1 MHHHHPLSP
10 SQPSSSTAITSN
22 NSTSST
28 IPNVGGNNAVVS
40 AGGGNG
46 ASTSTGTAHVQQ
58 RRRKKRP
65 NYGTRTVEVRR
76 GYNGFGFTISG
87 QQPCR
92 LSCIVANS
100 PADQAGLRAGDF
112 LISVNGLNVSKLPHE
127 TVVQLIGNS
136 FGSIRMQIAENY
148 YSDSSDE
155 ENAALMLQH
164 QTAVTGLNGTLTNQ
178 LGLFTGGA
186 RTKPRFLHHKSKMH
200 RLRNSPQKKRSVT
213 LQQQQQISRAEQLS
227 KCVSALKPM
236 ELQKLRPLIEDLPL
250 PTGVGAV
257 FVGAGSNPKPPG
269 VSATSNPAAD
279 LANVNAM
286 ARAPAAALE
295 YRAIVGYLGTIE
307 MPKQISH
314 SSKLQTVRSCIRKLR
329 QEKRQPN
336 MVLMTILPDCLRLQA
351 ANGNTLASY
360 ASERLNYV
368 SSSSESE
375 NRFFGLVTTAVHTSQ
390 MDEEDEDGDDDL
402 NNDPNNGRNAPEVRD
417 VAGAARNNGNAH
429 ISISNSCHVFVVD
442 TKLCEHQAHVPRAAE
457 FRIHCTRDP
466 ISSLC
471 LEFPNNSEYVVNLI
485 RSMYTMRIMPP
496 IVRNYAAGNMVNG
509 NAGGGVGDMPMAA
522 AHSPQPSNH
531 SEISTT
537 TSNSDSGIG
546 FHNDCNNISDRILVV
561 DFPGA
566 PDLRMR
572 PLGPRPIGIFNNFE
586 NVADKRPSL
595 RTMSEARAAHG
606 NNTDASANNSALYS
620 QLIRPNL
627 LANFNLIKSP
637 ANALQSTRSCDD
649 VLALVERSAD
659 DGGAAT
665 LDQQSLGLPYAS
677 MDDISLH
684 STAPSTSAISCSAA
698 DDHLFLHP
706 AACMLA
712 MQHQKQ
718 RPTASQVYALLQ
730 DCLSR
735 ARNARQSL
743 SPRTN
748 ADVAQSK
755 QNASS
760 GSACSTS
767 TSTKRHSIGF
777 QASDIAA
784 PEATLNTSN
793 FDVNTWKSL
802 QDLRDIKGNEQQCA
816 ERSPDGSISEPDL
829 LNPNLPTNAS
839 PFRRAWGQSSFRTP
853 RTDKHSPHHHQQTQL
868 QQQSGQHQHLSPLV
882 RLASSMTASDNDVYI
897 KSMHHGGAGSGYH
910 DELKQARSQHQIAT
924 AAAALVAARN
934 ANAAQIKT
942 APQTALSNTTT
953 NGGNNNNNNNNGSSH
968 LKLPTVKT
976 TPPTIEN
983 SVTGVAA
990 WGTAFEKLLDDPAG
1004 MHTFGEFLKKEF
1016 SGENIYFWT
1025 ACERFRALES
1035 STERVAQA
1043 IAIFSKH
1050 LANGALEPVNVDSQ
1064 ARNLTQEKLQTAEPD
1079 IFAPAQKQIFNLMK
1093 FDSYQRFIRS
1103 DMYKS
1108 CLEAEEKR
1116 QPLPYK
1122 AEDLDELLRT
1132 PAHHAAQVNA
1142 TTSKLKKSASNAEDR
1157 CRKSLLPWHRKTSSS
1172 KAPRDAAE
1180 LASENK
1186 HSTSKLALLSSHSLK
1201 VAAAHNSQ
1209 SDIHSSRSSLSS
1221 FDGLPGASI
1230 LPGTCRVIL
1239 TDASTTMVQVRANE
1253 TVVQLVERLLEKR
1266 GLTYQYYDVVAKG
1279 TTKSIDLQTSSQT
1292 LVGKDVLIEQRVS
1305 FKLDLPDR
1313 KVISVKSKPKK
1324 QLHEVV
1330 RPILHKYNYDYEAV
1344 QVVIRET
1351 QEPVDLSLTVTY
1363 ADGQRLQAV
1372 WLKPPPLVQSSDY
1385 QNGNGCAAKVP
1396 KSSTTTKS
1404 VSFPSQIKPANAGV
1418 ITLHNANGNSVLK
1431 SHPMQSALDEITNKV
1446 FTELMQG
1453 KVEAAS
1459 AEKTQQLTTTNCKTN
1474 DLTSLKS
1481 DDCASETS
1489 SVFERVRRRDTN
1501 IAGLKSKLKKRSTS
1515 SQQSEETSQGTITVG
1530 NGQMNAPTTGTT
1542 VVDIKKPIIA
1552 KLKAGV
1558 KLQMPERVAENQDE
1572 LLEGLKRAQLA
1583 RLEDQRGTEINF
1595 ELPDFLKNKEN
1606 LQASKLRKA
1615 RANLSPINKSYN
1627 VTPTPVTQHNTTSA
1641 TTTTTSPTNNTATTE
1656 VELPTPQLER
1666 PQPAP
1671 RFSITNKLKTITTVS
1686 PAKPEEEAP
1695 PPNTIIE
1702 ARQLQYNTSTMQA
1715 NTSNSS
1721 IESEYGSATVT
1732 SCYKG
1737 PPPLPPKPKVL
1748 PIKPSNWGA
1757 AMTNISSSSTTT
1769 SPTTP
1774 SMSLPS
1780 LLTAAPRNYTTVGL
1794 TNSVTTL
1801 VEDAA
1806 STPALLLHV
1815 ASSSKHCA
1823 ANEIIPRKTHLSIA
1837 AEQQTSA
1844 RCAYLEEPSS
1854 SFV

>member
-1 MHHHHPLSP
+1 MHHHHPLAP
-10 SQPSSSTAITSN
+10 TQSN
-22 NSTSST
+22 T
-28 IPNVGGNNAVVS
+28 G
-40 AGGGNG
+40 G
-46 ASTSTGTAHVQQ
+46 ASTSNNASVPALPNVGSINAGIGTAIVNNTSTSVGTTHVQQ

-92 LSCIVANS
+92 LSCIVSNS

-155 ENAALMLQH
+155 ENAALMLQQ
-164 QTAVTGLNGTLTNQ
+164 QTTVSGLNSVLTNQ
-178 LGLFTGGA
+178 LGLGVGGA
-186 RTKPRFLHHKSKMH
+186 RAKPRYLHHKAKMH
-200 RLRNSPQKKRSVT
+200 RLRNSPQKKRTVT
-213 LQQQQQISRAEQLS
+213 LQQQQQLARAEQLS

-250 PTGVGAV
+250 PANSSAYVAP
-257 FVGAGSNPKPPG
+257 S
-269 VSATSNPAAD
+269 VSAPKEPTAGVAAASNSAAE

-375 NRFFGLVTTAVHTSQ
+375 NRFFGLVTSAVHTSQ
-390 MDEEDEDGDDDL
+390 MDEDDEDDDDIEAA
-402 NNDPNNGRNAPEVRD
+402 NVRNGQGVVGVGGVP
-417 VAGAARNNGNAH
+417 GNNGNAH
-429 ISISNSCHVFVVD
+429 VSISNSCHVFVVD

-496 IVRNYAAGNMVNG
+496 VVRHHAAEDIVNG
-509 NAGGGVGDMPMAA
+509 YGGVVAGGPAAA

-566 PDLRMR
+566 PELRMR
-572 PLGPRPIGIFNNFE
+572 PMGARPMGIFNNFD
-586 NVADKRPSL
+586 NVTDKRPPTV
-595 RTMSEARAAHG
+595 RTVPEENSPPQSVDVASTSNAHC
-606 NNTDASANNSALYS
+606 ANS
-620 QLIRPNL
+620 RPNL

-637 ANALQSTRSCDD
+637 ATSLQTTRSCDD

-659 DGGAAT
+659 DGETAA
-665 LDQQSLGLPYAS
+665 LDQQSLIAPHAS

-684 STAPSTSAISCSAA
+684 SSAPSASTMSCSAA
-698 DDHLFLHP
+698 DEHLFLHP

-743 SPRTN
+743 PSAHTTTDGLAN
-748 ADVAQSK
+748 APNS
-755 QNASS
+755 QNGSS
-760 GSACSTS
+760 TGATAA
-767 TSTKRHSIGF
+767 STKRHSIGF
-777 QASDIAA
+777 EASDITPPVSA
-784 PEATLNTSN
+784 LNVGT
-793 FDVNTWKSL
+793 FETNTWKSL
-802 QDLRDIKGNEQQCA
+802 QDLRENEELHA
-816 ERSPDGSISEPDL
+816 PHAPDGINSEPDL
-829 LNPNLPTNAS
+829 LNSNLPANAS

-853 RTDKHSPHHHQQTQL
+853 RTDKRALQQLQL

-882 RLASSMTASDNDVYI
+882 RRSSSMTASDNDVYI
-897 KSMHHGGAGSGYH
+897 KSMHHTDCH
-910 DELKQARSQHQIAT
+910 DELKQTHSQHQIAT
-924 AAAALVAARN
+924 SAAALVAARN
-934 ANAAQIKT
+934 AHAVAAT
-942 APQTALSNTTT
+942 TLTTT
-953 NGGNNNNNNNNGSSH
+953 NVTSNSGNSKVASCINQ
-968 LKLPTVKT
+968 LKIPQLKT
-976 TPPTIEN
+976 TLAPATDN
-983 SVTGVAA
+983 GVGGVTA
-990 WGTAFEKLLDDPAG
+990 WGTAFERLLEDPAG
-1004 MHTFGEFLKKEF
+1004 MHTFAEFLKKEF
-1016 SGENIYFWT
+1016 SAENIYFWT
-1025 ACERFRALES
+1025 ACERYRALES
-1035 STERVAQA
+1035 SDGRAAQA
-1043 IAIFSKH
+1043 MAIFSKH

-1064 ARNLTQEKLQTAEPD
+1064 ARNLTQEKLESAEPD

-1108 CLEAEEKR
+1108 CVEAEEKR

-1132 PAHHAAQVNA
+1132 PAHQPV
-1142 TTSKLKKSASNAEDR
+1142 TVSSIVSKLKKSASNAEDR

-1172 KAPRDAAE
+1172 KAPRDNADAPTDCK
-1180 LASENK
+1180 ATTN
-1186 HSTSKLALLSSHSLK
+1186 KLAPLSSHSLK
-1201 VAAAHNSQ
+1201 LAPVQNSQ
-1209 SDIHSSRSSLSS
+1209 NDIHSSRSSLSS

-1239 TDASTTMVQVRANE
+1239 SDASTTMVQARANE
-1253 TVVQLVERLLEKR
+1253 TVGQLVERLLEKR
-1266 GLTYQYYDVVAKG
+1266 GLCYQYYDVVAKG

-1292 LVGKDVLIEQRVS
+1292 LVGKDVLIEQRVA
-1305 FKLDLPDR
+1305 FKMDLPDR

-1324 QLHEVV
+1324 QLQEVV
-1330 RPILHKYNYDYEAV
+1330 CPILHKYNYDIEAV
-1344 QVVIRET
+1344 QVVMRET
-1351 QEPVDLSLTVTY
+1351 QEPVDLSLTVTH

-1372 WLKPPPLVQSSDY
+1372 WLKPPPLLHGNDY
-1385 QNGNGCAAKVP
+1385 QNGNGCAAKVA
-1396 KSSTTTKS
+1396 KASTSTKS
-1404 VSFPSQIKPANAGV
+1404 VSFPTALKQ
-1418 ITLHNANGNSVLK
+1418 TNGGALRSTSSSSIPV
-1431 SHPMQSALDEITNKV
+1431 SHSTQSALDEITNKV
-1446 FTELMQG
+1446 FTELMQV

-1459 AEKTQQLTTTNCKTN
+1459 AEKTQPLTTHN
-1474 DLTSLKS
+1474 DKVNEHASLKS

-1489 SVFERVRRRDTN
+1489 SIFERIRRRDNN
-1501 IAGLKSKLKKRSTS
+1501 IQSLKLKLKKRSTS
-1515 SQQSEETSQGTITVG
+1515 SQHSEETNQSSHTTAS
-1530 NGQMNAPTTGTT
+1530 NGQLAAPTA
-1542 VVDIKKPIIA
+1542 VNAALLDIKKPIIA

-1606 LQASKLRKA
+1606 LNASKLRKA
-1615 RANLSPINKSYN
+1615 RANLSPINKPPAQIS
-1627 VTPTPVTQHNTTSA
+1627 VAATEEQPSQTAPQPTQ
-1641 TTTTTSPTNNTATTE
+1641 
-1656 VELPTPQLER
+1656 QER

-1671 RFSITNKLKTITTVS
+1671 RLSITNKLKANATVS
-1686 PAKPEEEAP
+1686 SAKQEQL
-1695 PPNTIIE
+1695 NTDE
-1702 ARQLQYNTSTMQA
+1702 ARQTQPTTPLSANLTTTSL
-1715 NTSNSS
+1715 
-1721 IESEYGSATVT
+1721 ESEYAAALVGTN
-1732 SCYKG
+1732 SCKG

-1757 AMTNISSSSTTT
+1757 AACMSNSSTAST
-1769 SPTTP
+1769 PTTP
-1774 SMSLPS
+1774 STSMPTLPTPLS
-1780 LLTAAPRNYTTVGL
+1780 KNYTTVGL
-1794 TNSVTTL
+1794 TNSVTTIA
-1801 VEDAA
+1801 EDA
-1806 STPALLLHV
+1806 PLLLHV
-1815 ASSSKHCA
+1815 ASKHFSG
-1823 ANEIIPRKTHLSIA
+1823 NEIAPRKTHLSIA
-1837 AEQQTSA
+1837 AEQPTSA

>member
-10 SQPSSSTAITSN
+10 SQSAAGAPSAGSN
-22 NSTSST
+22 GAASALPNVSANNTVAGPGSGNGPSTS
-28 IPNVGGNNAVVS
+28 
-40 AGGGNG
+40 AG
-46 ASTSTGTAHVQQ
+46 TSHVQQ

-155 ENAALMLQH
+155 ENAALMLQ
-164 QTAVTGLNGTLTNQ
+164 QQSAVAGLNGVLSSQ
-178 LGLFTGGA
+178 FGLAGGGA
-186 RTKPRFLHHKSKMH
+186 RAKPRYLHHKAKMH

-213 LQQQQQISRAEQLS
+213 LQQQQQLARAEQLS

-250 PTGVGAV
+250 PAGGSAYVLPSGSAPKVAAAAV
-257 FVGAGSNPKPPG
+257 
-269 VSATSNPAAD
+269 ATSSNSGAD

-307 MPKQISH
+307 MPKQISN

-375 NRFFGLVTTAVHTSQ
+375 NRFFGLVTSAVHTSQ
-390 MDEEDEDGDDDL
+390 MDEEDEDDDDL
-402 NNDPNNGRNAPEVRD
+402 HNDAMNARNGQAAVG
-417 VAGAARNNGNAH
+417 AGGNNGNAH

-442 TKLCEHQAHVPRAAE
+442 TKLCEHQTHMPRAAE

-496 IVRNYAAGNMVNG
+496 VVRHHAAEDLMN
-509 NAGGGVGDMPMAA
+509 GGGGGGPAAA

-566 PDLRMR
+566 PELRMR
-572 PLGPRPIGIFNNFE
+572 PMSARPMGIFNNFD
-586 NVADKRPSL
+586 NVIDKRPA
-595 RTMSEARAAHG
+595 ARAMPEA
-606 NNTDASANNSALYS
+606 NTPPESAAGASNSSSVHCQVAC
-620 QLIRPNL
+620 PNL

-637 ANALQSTRSCDD
+637 ATSLQTTRSCDD

-659 DGGAAT
+659 DGEAAI
-665 LDQQSLGLPYAS
+665 LDQQQLAVPHAS

-684 STAPSTSAISCSAA
+684 SAAPSASAISCSAA

-712 MQHQKQ
+712 MQHQKL
-718 RPTASQVYALLQ
+718 RPTASQVYTLLQ

-735 ARNARQSL
+735 ARISRQS
-743 SPRTN
+743 T
-748 ADVAQSK
+748 ADTLHSKQQNAQS
-755 QNASS
+755 SS
-760 GSACSTS
+760 ITGAAAPPPN
-767 TSTKRHSIGF
+767 KRHSIGF
-777 QASDIAA
+777 QASDIAPPA
-784 PEATLNTSN
+784 STLTGGN
-793 FDVNTWKSL
+793 FDTNIWKSL
-802 QDLRDIKGNEQQCA
+802 QDLRDNNGKEQSNVP
-816 ERSPDGSISEPDL
+816 RMLDGINSEPDL
-829 LNPNLPTNAS
+829 LNPNLPANAS

-853 RTDKHSPHHHQQTQL
+853 RTDKHAHHHQQHQLQL

-882 RLASSMTASDNDVYI
+882 RRASSMTASDNDVYI
-897 KSMHHGGAGSGYH
+897 KSMHHGSYH

-934 ANAAQIKT
+934 ANTGVAIT
-942 APQTALSNTTT
+942 APQTST
-953 NGGNNNNNNNNGSSH
+953 NAANNGSSCTGQ
-968 LKLPTVKT
+968 LKVPQLKT
-976 TPPTIEN
+976 TNVSATDNGI
-983 SVTGVAA
+983 TGVAA
-990 WGTAFEKLLDDPAG
+990 WGTAFERLLEDPAG
-1004 MHTFGEFLKKEF
+1004 MHTFAEFLKKEF
-1016 SGENIYFWT
+1016 SAENIYFWT

-1035 STERVAQA
+1035 SVERATQA
-1043 IAIFSKH
+1043 MTIFSKH

-1064 ARNLTQEKLQTAEPD
+1064 ARNLTQEKLESADTD
-1079 IFAPAQKQIFNLMK
+1079 LFAPAQKQIFNLMK

-1116 QPLPYK
+1116 QQLPYK

-1132 PAHHAAQVNA
+1132 PAHQAVTVSSAV
-1142 TTSKLKKSASNAEDR
+1142 SKLKKSASNAEDR
-1157 CRKSLLPWHRKTSSS
+1157 CRKSLLPWHRKTSSN
-1172 KAPRDAAE
+1172 KAPREPADGCAD
-1180 LASENK
+1180 SK
-1186 HSTSKLALLSSHSLK
+1186 TSNNKLALLSSHSLK
-1201 VAAAHNSQ
+1201 VAPTQNSQ

-1221 FDGLPGASI
+1221 FDGLSGASI

-1239 TDASTTMVQVRANE
+1239 SDASTTMVQARPNE
-1253 TVVQLVERLLEKR
+1253 TVGQLVERLLEKR

-1279 TTKSIDLQTSSQT
+1279 TTKSIDMQSSSQT
-1292 LVGKDVLIEQRVS
+1292 LIGKDVLIEQRVA
-1305 FKLDLPDR
+1305 FKMDLPDR

-1330 RPILHKYNYDYEAV
+1330 RPILHKYNYDIEAV
-1344 QVVIRET
+1344 QVVLRET
-1351 QEPVDLSLTVTY
+1351 QEPVDLSLTVTH

-1372 WLKPPPLVQSSDY
+1372 WLKPPPLLLSGDY
-1385 QNGNGCAAKVP
+1385 QNGNGCAAKVAKP
-1396 KSSTTTKS
+1396 SASVKS
-1404 VSFPSQIKPANAGV
+1404 VSFPCTVKQVNGGTV
-1418 ITLHNANGNSVLK
+1418 RNTNGNGLAVASLS
-1431 SHPMQSALDEITNKV
+1431 SHPTQSALDEITNKV
-1446 FTELMQG
+1446 FTELMQV

-1459 AEKTQQLTTTNCKTN
+1459 AEKPLAAVNSKAN
-1474 DLTSLKS
+1474 DLASLKS
-1481 DDCASETS
+1481 EDCASETS
-1489 SVFERVRRRDTN
+1489 SIFERIRRRDTN
-1501 IAGLKSKLKKRSTS
+1501 IAGLKLKLKKRSTS
-1515 SQQSEETSQGTITVG
+1515 SQHSEETNQSSHTTAS
-1530 NGQMNAPTTGTT
+1530 NGQLAAPMASATTLD
-1542 VVDIKKPIIA
+1542 VKKPIIA

-1606 LQASKLRKA
+1606 LNASKLRKA
-1615 RANLSPINKSYN
+1615 RANLSPISKSYN
-1627 VTPTPVTQHNTTSA
+1627 ATTHPTPAHASITPTL
-1641 TTTTTSPTNNTATTE
+1641 ATTE
-1656 VELPTPQLER
+1656 ELPSPQLER

-1671 RFSITNKLKTITTVS
+1671 RLSITNKLKATTPVS
-1686 PAKPEEEAP
+1686 PVKPEEEP
-1695 PPNTIIE
+1695 PALPNSLE
-1702 ARQLQYNTSTMQA
+1702 GHQSQSTTPQA

-1721 IESEYGSATVT
+1721 LEAEYATATLAAAAATAGS
-1732 SCYKG
+1732 CKG

-1757 AMTNISSSSTTT
+1757 AAAASMTTSSTTT

-1774 SMSLPS
+1774 SMALPS
-1780 LLTAAPRNYTTVGL
+1780 LPMATPKNYTTIGL
-1794 TNSVTTL
+1794 STGATAMA
-1801 VEDAA
+1801 EDA
-1806 STPALLLHV
+1806 TMLLHV
-1815 ASSSKHCA
+1815 ASKYCTP
-1823 ANEIIPRKTHLSIA
+1823 NEIAPRKTHLSIA
-1837 AEQQTSA
+1837 SEQPTSA

>member
-1 MHHHHPLSP
+1 MHHHHPLAP
-10 SQPSSSTAITSN
+10 TQSN
-22 NSTSST
+22 T
-28 IPNVGGNNAVVS
+28 G
-40 AGGGNG
+40 G
-46 ASTSTGTAHVQQ
+46 ASTSNNASVPALPNVGSINAGIGTAIVNNTSTSVGTTHVQQ

-92 LSCIVANS
+92 LSCIVSNS

-155 ENAALMLQH
+155 ENAALMLQQ
-164 QTAVTGLNGTLTNQ
+164 QTTVSGLNSVLTNQ
-178 LGLFTGGA
+178 LGLGVGGA
-186 RTKPRFLHHKSKMH
+186 RAKPRYLHHKAKMH
-200 RLRNSPQKKRSVT
+200 RLRNSPQKKRTVT
-213 LQQQQQISRAEQLS
+213 LQQQQQLARAEQLS

-250 PTGVGAV
+250 P
-257 FVGAGSNPKPPG
+257 SNSSAYVAPS
-269 VSATSNPAAD
+269 VSAPKEPTAGVAAASNSAAE

-375 NRFFGLVTTAVHTSQ
+375 NRFFGLVTSAVHTSQ
-390 MDEEDEDGDDDL
+390 MDEDDEDDDDIEAA
-402 NNDPNNGRNAPEVRD
+402 NVRNGQGVVGVGGVP
-417 VAGAARNNGNAH
+417 GNNGNAH
-429 ISISNSCHVFVVD
+429 VSISNSCHVFVVD

-496 IVRNYAAGNMVNG
+496 VVRHHAAEDIVNG
-509 NAGGGVGDMPMAA
+509 YGGVVAGGPAAA

-566 PDLRMR
+566 PELRMR
-572 PLGPRPIGIFNNFE
+572 PMGARPMGIFNNFD
-586 NVADKRPSL
+586 NVTDKRPP
-595 RTMSEARAAHG
+595 TVRAVPEENSPPQSVDVASTSNAHC
-606 NNTDASANNSALYS
+606 ANS
-620 QLIRPNL
+620 RPNL

-637 ANALQSTRSCDD
+637 ATSLQTTRSCDD

-659 DGGAAT
+659 DGETAA
-665 LDQQSLGLPYAS
+665 LDQQSLIAPHAS

-684 STAPSTSAISCSAA
+684 SSAPSASTMSCSAA
-698 DDHLFLHP
+698 DEHLFLHP

-743 SPRTN
+743 PSAHTTTDGLAN
-748 ADVAQSK
+748 APNS
-755 QNASS
+755 QNGSS
-760 GSACSTS
+760 TGATAA
-767 TSTKRHSIGF
+767 STKRHSIGF
-777 QASDIAA
+777 EASDITPPVSA
-784 PEATLNTSN
+784 LNVGT
-793 FDVNTWKSL
+793 FETNTWKSL
-802 QDLRDIKGNEQQCA
+802 QDLRENQELRA
-816 ERSPDGSISEPDL
+816 PHTPDGINSEPDL
-829 LNPNLPTNAS
+829 LNSNLPANAS

-853 RTDKHSPHHHQQTQL
+853 RTDKRALQQLQL

-882 RLASSMTASDNDVYI
+882 RRSSSMTASDNDVYI
-897 KSMHHGGAGSGYH
+897 KSMHHTDCH
-910 DELKQARSQHQIAT
+910 DELKQTHSQHQIAT
-924 AAAALVAARN
+924 SAAALVAARN
-934 ANAAQIKT
+934 TNAVAAT
-942 APQTALSNTTT
+942 TLTTT
-953 NGGNNNNNNNNGSSH
+953 NATSNSGNSKVASCINQ
-968 LKLPTVKT
+968 LKIPQLKT
-976 TPPTIEN
+976 TLAPSADN
-983 SVTGVAA
+983 GVGGVAA
-990 WGTAFEKLLDDPAG
+990 WGTAFERLLEDPAG
-1004 MHTFGEFLKKEF
+1004 MHTFAEFLKKEF
-1016 SGENIYFWT
+1016 SAENIYFWT
-1025 ACERFRALES
+1025 ACERYRALES
-1035 STERVAQA
+1035 SDGRAAQA
-1043 IAIFSKH
+1043 MAIFSKH

-1064 ARNLTQEKLQTAEPD
+1064 ARNLTQEKLESAEPD

-1108 CLEAEEKR
+1108 CVEAEEKR

-1132 PAHHAAQVNA
+1132 PAHQPV
-1142 TTSKLKKSASNAEDR
+1142 TVSSIVSKLKKSASNAEDR

-1172 KAPRDAAE
+1172 KAPRDNTDAPTDCKATT
-1180 LASENK
+1180 NK
-1186 HSTSKLALLSSHSLK
+1186 IAPLSSHSLK
-1201 VAAAHNSQ
+1201 LAPVQNSQ
-1209 SDIHSSRSSLSS
+1209 NDIHSSRSSLSS

-1239 TDASTTMVQVRANE
+1239 SDASTTMVQARANE
-1253 TVVQLVERLLEKR
+1253 TVGQLVERLLEKR
-1266 GLTYQYYDVVAKG
+1266 GLCYQYYDVVAKG

-1292 LVGKDVLIEQRVS
+1292 LVGKDVLIEQRVA
-1305 FKLDLPDR
+1305 FKMDLPDR

-1324 QLHEVV
+1324 QLQEVV
-1330 RPILHKYNYDYEAV
+1330 CPILHKYNYDIEAV
-1344 QVVIRET
+1344 QVVMRET
-1351 QEPVDLSLTVTY
+1351 QEPVDLSLTVTH

-1372 WLKPPPLVQSSDY
+1372 WLKPPPLLHGNDY
-1385 QNGNGCAAKVP
+1385 QNGNGCAAKVA
-1396 KSSTTTKS
+1396 KASTSTKS
-1404 VSFPSQIKPANAGV
+1404 VSFPTALKQ
-1418 ITLHNANGNSVLK
+1418 TNGGALRSTSSSSIPV
-1431 SHPMQSALDEITNKV
+1431 SHSTQSALDEITNKV
-1446 FTELMQG
+1446 FTELMQV

-1459 AEKTQQLTTTNCKTN
+1459 AEKTQPLTTHN
-1474 DLTSLKS
+1474 DKVNEHASLKS

-1489 SVFERVRRRDTN
+1489 SIFERIRRRDNN
-1501 IAGLKSKLKKRSTS
+1501 IQSLKLKLKKRSTS
-1515 SQQSEETSQGTITVG
+1515 SQHSEETNQSSHTTAS
-1530 NGQMNAPTTGTT
+1530 NGQLAAPTA
-1542 VVDIKKPIIA
+1542 VNAALLDIKKPIIA

-1606 LQASKLRKA
+1606 LNASKLRKA
-1615 RANLSPINKSYN
+1615 RANLSPINKPPAQIS
-1627 VTPTPVTQHNTTSA
+1627 VAATEEQPAQTAPQPTQ
-1641 TTTTTSPTNNTATTE
+1641 
-1656 VELPTPQLER
+1656 QER

-1671 RFSITNKLKTITTVS
+1671 RLSITNKLKANATVS
-1686 PAKPEEEAP
+1686 SAKQEQL
-1695 PPNTIIE
+1695 NTDE
-1702 ARQLQYNTSTMQA
+1702 ARQTQPTTPLSANLTTTSL
-1715 NTSNSS
+1715 
-1721 IESEYGSATVT
+1721 ESEYAAALVGTN
-1732 SCYKG
+1732 SCKG

-1757 AMTNISSSSTTT
+1757 AACMSNSSTAST
-1769 SPTTP
+1769 PTTP
-1774 SMSLPS
+1774 STSIPTLPTPLS
-1780 LLTAAPRNYTTVGL
+1780 KNYTTVGL
-1794 TNSVTTL
+1794 TNSVTTI
-1801 VEDAA
+1801 VEDA
-1806 STPALLLHV
+1806 PLLLHV
-1815 ASSSKHCA
+1815 ASKHFSG
-1823 ANEIIPRKTHLSIA
+1823 NEIAPRKTHLSIA
-1837 AEQQTSA
+1837 AEQPTSA